1 MVAGNTGRVE
11 LVAAGFDLGM
21 VRNPILIRVSVE
33 RICTVLEEFLV
44 GCEQGP
50 DPNLGRPESLL
61 RC

>member
-1 MVAGNTGRVE
+1 MVE

-33 RICTVLEEFLV
+33 RICTVLEDFLV
-44 GCEQGP
+44 VCEQGP

-61 RC
+61 VC